1 VSDSPYARLAEALD
15 RLPGRFPRTPS
26 GAEIPLLRRL
36 FTDEQARLG
45 AVMGRDQEEAV
56 AIAAR
61 AGLPARAAAAALDEM
76 ADLGLVLACDAPDG
90 WRYRLL
96 QFIDGVFELNRDRFD
111 AELAGLFEAYLHDGG
126 ARLLMGHPAYA
137 RVLPGAGVSSAEWI
151 LPFDDVRAILEQAPH
166 IVLVDCTCRLE
177 RELAGEPCEYPRHVC
192 LDLLTDEPADSEG
205 EVVSV
210 ERALRILEECE
221 AAGLVHT
228 VSNVQGGW
236 SWLCNCCSCCC
247 EWLRA
252 YTEFRL
258 DTAVVRNYRA
268 ALDGG
273 LCSGCDVCVERC
285 QVAAIASADPV
296 VAVSRETCIGCGLC
310 VSTCPTGA
318 LRLERLAEAEVTLP
332 PRDAAEWEAERLE
345 GTSASPR
352 AATD

>member
-1 VSDSPYARLAEALD
+1 VSDSPHARLAEALD

-45 AVMGRDQEEAV
+45 AVMGRDHEAAA

-61 AGLPARAAAAALDEM
+61 AGLPASSVAAALDEM
-76 ADLGLVLACDAPDG
+76 AGLGLVLARDTPDG
-90 WRYRLL
+90 RRYRLL
-96 QFIDGVFELNRDRFD
+96 QFVDGVFELNRDRFD

-137 RVLPGAGVSSAEWI
+137 RVLPGAAVTSAEWI

-166 IVLVDCTCRLE
+166 IVLVDCTCRFE
-177 RELAGEPCEYPRHVC
+177 RELAGEPCDYPRHVC
-192 LDLLTDEPADSEG
+192 LDLLPEPAPGG
-205 EVVSV
+205 EVISV

-258 DTAVVRNYRA
+258 ESAVVRNYRA
-268 ALDGG
+268 VLDAG
-273 LCSGCDVCVERC
+273 LCSGCGDCVGRC
-285 QVAAIASADPV
+285 QVGAIASADPV
-296 VAVSRETCIGCGLC
+296 VELSRETCIGCGLC

-318 LRLERLAEAEVTLP
+318 LRLERLAEAEITLP
-332 PRDAAEWEAERLE
+332 PRDAVEWEAARLE
-345 GTSASPR
+345 GTSSSTR